1 VLPKQ
6 VVYQGHSP
14 LVVQHPQKLAD
25 DVIVKPDGHHV
36 DSSINALNMTKS
48 NNFSRLGFRRSHC
61 EESEVDDS
69 SHRADIPVF
78 CLATRRA
85 GAVI

>member
-36 DSSINALNMTKS
+36 DSY
-48 NNFSRLGFRRSHC
+48 F

-69 SHRADIPVF
+69 THRADIPVF